1 MANIII
7 EFLSVY
13 LQYFRIAGLVPKLR
27 PLTKILF
34 DTNNLVQESAK
45 ILDEFDWSLDAL
57 SKTVTYSNGHDNCG
71 LDPLDQLIECAKCL
85 TEDVRRFASFVQV
98 SDGIF
103 SIFMSVGSYI

>member
-1 MANIII
+1 MFHKCNITDNI
-7 EFLSVY
+7 EFLDT
-13 LQYFRIAGLVPKLR
+13 GLVLKLR
-27 PLTKILF
+27 PLTKVLF

-57 SKTVTYSNGHDNCG
+57 SKMLPHSNGLDNYG

-98 SDGIF
+98 RLCGF
-103 SIFMSVGSYI
+103 FKENLF